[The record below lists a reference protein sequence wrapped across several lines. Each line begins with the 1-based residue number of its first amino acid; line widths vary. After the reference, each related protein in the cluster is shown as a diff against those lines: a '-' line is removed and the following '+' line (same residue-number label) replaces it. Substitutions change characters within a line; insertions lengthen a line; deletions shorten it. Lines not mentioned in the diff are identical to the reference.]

1 MIYIKNEKQ
10 IAGVRES
17 CRMLRDAF
25 QAVIPMVHPG
35 MTTKEVDKLFY
46 KEICALGGKPAFLG
60 YYDFPATAC
69 ISLNDEVIHGIPGNK
84 VIGPSDI
91 VSIDC
96 GVNYEGYISDAARS
110 ILMPEASQEARDLV
124 RVTEECL
131 DRAIALVKPGVRIR
145 EIARSVYAHATEH
158 GYGVVE
164 DYTGHGVGLELHE
177 DPFIPN
183 VPRGGGLGTRLR
195 AGMIIAIEP
204 MINMGKKGVHTLADD
219 WTVVTN
225 DHSLSAHFEH
235 TMLVTE
241 DGVDVLSEG
250 R

>member
-10 IAGVRES
+10 IAGITES
-17 CRMLRDAF
+17 CRMLAEAF
-25 QAVIPMVHPG
+25 KVVVPQVHPG
-35 MTTKEVDKLFY
+35 MTTKAVDKLFH
-46 KEICALGGKPAFLG
+46 KEILALGGKPAFLG
-60 YYDFPATAC
+60 YLGFPATAC
-69 ISLNDEVIHGIPGNK
+69 ISINDEVIHGIPGNR
-84 VIGPSDI
+84 VIKSDDI

-96 GVNYEGYISDAARS
+96 GVNYDGYISDAARS
-110 ILMPEASQEARDLV
+110 LLMPDASDEARKLV
-124 RVTEECL
+124 RITEESL
-131 DRAIALVKPGVRIR
+131 EKAIEIIAPGVRLR
-145 EIARSVYAHATEH
+145 EIARRVYQHADRE

-164 DYTGHGVGLELHE
+164 DFTGHGVGIELHE
-177 DPFIPN
+177 DPYIPN

-241 DGVDVLSEG
+241 DGVQVLTIG